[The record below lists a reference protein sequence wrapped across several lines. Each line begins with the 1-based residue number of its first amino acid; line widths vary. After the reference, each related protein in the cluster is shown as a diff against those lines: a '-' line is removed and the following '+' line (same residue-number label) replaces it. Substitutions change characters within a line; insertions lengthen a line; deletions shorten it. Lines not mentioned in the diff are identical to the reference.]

1 MVTFAHIVYSPFF
14 KKFWLS
20 ASIIVGVLSI
30 SSGVLLAV
38 RGQHDGVAGV
48 GAGVVLIS
56 IGLAGY
62 RAVRRSTKLALD
74 RGAPLSMKHARR
86 SSPQPAA
93 VVDRSALRP
102 S

>member
-74 RGAPLSMKHARR
+74 RGLSGIL
-86 SSPQPAA
+86 
-93 VVDRSALRP
+93 V
-102 S
+102 

>member
-1 MVTFAHIVYSPFF
+1 MTFAHIVYSPFF

-74 RGAPLSMKHARR
+74 RGGAPLSMKHARR